1 MGLTH
6 FPHGVSS
13 FGMPMIGAGGDNDLT
28 LGNVFFVDS
37 GHVHAADGNAGTS
50 PDRPMATIDA
60 AIGRCTANNGD
71 VILVAP
77 GHSEDPTTSI
87 ALDVAGVWVRGL
99 GWGADRP
106 RITFGAAAATLAMSA
121 AGCRISNL
129 VFDLGAVAA
138 TVTNAITVTA
148 DNCSVENCECEPH
161 ATSQF
166 TNFLTATDAQF
177 VKIIGNRFRGLHTAS
192 GTSGIV
198 VDGCDD
204 LIIVGNIVTGHFTE
218 HALDNTTPAS
228 ADEILRAYI
237 ADNIFHNYSTTAGDL
252 AVQLDAAATGEFVR
266 NMLVGGLATTA
277 ANFDIG
283 NMASMESYVADDQGI
298 DVHGIPLGT
307 AAV

>member
-13 FGMPMIGAGGDNDLT
+13 FGMPQIGVGEET
-28 LGNVFFVDS
+28 MTTGNVFFVGS
-37 GHVHAADGNAGTS
+37 AVTGASDGNAATS

-60 AIGRCTANNGD
+60 AMAKCTANNGD
-71 VILVAP
+71 IIFVMP
-77 GHSEDPTTSI
+77 GHSEDPTASI
-87 ALDVAGVWVRGL
+87 AMDVAGVWIRGL
-99 GWGADRP
+99 GWGSDRP
-106 RITFGAAAATLAMSA
+106 TVTFGALAATVAMSA
-121 AGCRISNL
+121 AGCRISNIR
-129 VFDLGAVAA
+129 FDLGTVAA
-138 TVTNAITVTA
+138 TVTNAINITA
-148 DNCSVENCECEPH
+148 GSCIVENCETVPH

-177 VKIIGNRFRGLHTAS
+177 VVIRNNLFRGLHTAS
-192 GTSGIV
+192 GTSGVV

-204 LIIVGNIVTGHFTE
+204 LVLTGNVISGHFTE

-228 ADEILRAYI
+228 ADEILRANVS
-237 ADNIFHNYSTTAGDL
+237 DNLIQNNSSTAGDL
-252 AVQLDAAATGEFVR
+252 AVELDAAATGLFAR

-283 NMASMESYVADDQGI
+283 DLASMESYVSDSSGVDLYGI
-298 DVHGIPLGT
+298 ALGT